1 MKYCFLIGLDDEI
14 TVTEKLFR
22 CIFNQIIPFADE
34 NISNMSKIMDVELV
48 VIKFRQAYGKTPD
61 ARSRYCGKTLQ
72 NCKLQLYMRQH
83 ISNRQRI
90 LSEAF
95 LMKLSCRLRCSIF
108 NPNNRSNSYIS
119 QKYHEKTVYCL
130 KFHKK

>member
-14 TVTEKLFR
+14 TVTETLFR

-61 ARSRYCGKTLQ
+61 ARSRYCGK
-72 NCKLQLYMRQH
+72 NVAKLQITAL
-83 ISNRQRI
+83 
-90 LSEAF
+90 
-95 LMKLSCRLRCSIF
+95 
-108 NPNNRSNSYIS
+108 
-119 QKYHEKTVYCL
+119 HETAHL
-130 KFHKK
+130 K